1 MVNHIRTLLLNMPA
15 ASAPGSVYVPL
26 EFTPVPVPAQLQ
38 SVRAVLL
45 PLDQGPDAVVAA
57 VDAIMRLCNTP
68 ELEEYLVRFDARITY
83 TGTAD
88 AALADMCG
96 GASASALDGVR
107 TRIASLSPGV
117 FTRLFAWPRYLE
129 AMETLKLA
137 AVNTCEGPLRIAA
150 VAMAFAYQLERVRT
164 GD

>member
-15 ASAPGSVYVPL
+15 QTAPGSVYVPL
-26 EFTPVPVPAQLQ
+26 EFTPVQVPAQLQ
-38 SVRAVLL
+38 PVRAALL
-45 PLDQGPDAVVAA
+45 PLDQGPEAVAAA
-57 VDAIMRLCNTP
+57 VDAIMRLCSAP
-68 ELEEYLVRFDARITY
+68 ELEQYLIRFDARLTY
-83 TGTAD
+83 TGAGD

-96 GASASALDGVR
+96 TAPASALDGVR
-107 TRIASLSPGV
+107 TRIATLSPAL

-129 AMETLKLA
+129 AMEVLKLA
-137 AVNTCEGPLRIAA
+137 AVNTCEAPLRIAA